1 MEDWKIKISM
11 LWLFYA
17 VAFLVVLTLGLAEPG
32 ALEQLMAG
40 EIGGMKI
47 TPELMLGLAILIL
60 MPLIM
65 AFLSLTCPKDSRN
78 RWANIIVGLFY
89 TGLQLFA
96 LVGTLAQPSA
106 WAILMEVA
114 KVVAPA
120 LIVWYAWKSKQKT

>member
-1 MEDWKIKISM
+1 MEDLKIKLAV

-47 TPELMLGLAILIL
+47 TPELMLLLAILIL
-60 MPLIM
+60 TPLIM
-65 AFLSLTCPKDSRN
+65 AFLSLTLKGSAI

-96 LVGTLAQPSA
+96 LVGNLAQPSA

-120 LIVWYAWKSKQKT
+120 LIVWYAWKWPK